1 MRKRNIGVAVLTAA
15 TAAATAAAAAMGM
28 NPPAGNV
35 AGAFV

>member
-15 TAAATAAAAAMGM
+15 TAAATAAAVAMGM
-28 NPPAGNV
+28 NPPAENV